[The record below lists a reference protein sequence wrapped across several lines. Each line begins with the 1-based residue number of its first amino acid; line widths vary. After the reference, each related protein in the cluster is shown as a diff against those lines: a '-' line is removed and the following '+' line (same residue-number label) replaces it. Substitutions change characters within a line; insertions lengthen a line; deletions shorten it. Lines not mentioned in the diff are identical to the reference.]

1 MLEELL
7 VRKKRPIVEKWF
19 QRVLD
24 TYPSDTAHF
33 LRREKDPFA
42 NPVGSAI
49 LEGVEGLYDRLI
61 HGGGDPRDLN
71 LFLDRVIRIRA
82 VQDFTPSGAL
92 RFVLSLKDVV
102 REEVGREAFEKGLGH
117 EMEAFEGRID
127 ELLLVAFDV
136 YMKCRE
142 QIYEL
147 RVHEV
152 KAEKDAALR
161 LLERAQGRQTRPLEE
176 EHSNG

>member
-7 VRKKRPIVEKWF
+7 TRKKGPIVEKWF
-19 QRVLD
+19 RRVLD
-24 TYPSDTAHF
+24 TYPPDTAGF

-49 LEGVEGLYDRLI
+49 LEGVEGLYERLV
-61 HGGGDPRDLN
+61 HGGGEERDLD
-71 LFLDRVIRIRA
+71 LFLDRMIRIRA
-82 VQDFTPSGAL
+82 VQDFSPSGAL
-92 RFVLSLKDVV
+92 RFVLALKSVV
-102 REEVGREAFEKGLGH
+102 REELGKEASEKGLGR
-117 EMEAFEGRID
+117 ELEAFEDRID
-127 ELLLVAFDV
+127 ELLLAAFDV

-152 KAEKDAALR
+152 KAEREAALR
-161 LLERAQGRQTRPLEE
+161 ILERAQGRQKKPLEDE
-176 EHSNG
+176 QSNG

>member
-7 VRKKRPIVEKWF
+7 TRKKRPIVEKWF
-19 QRVLD
+19 RRVVD
-24 TYPSDTAHF
+24 TYPLDTALF

-49 LEGVEGLYDRLI
+49 LEGVEGLYERLVR
-61 HGGGDPRDLN
+61 GGEPGDLN
-71 LFLDRVIRIRA
+71 RFLDRMIRIRA
-82 VQDFTPSGAL
+82 VQDFSPSSAL
-92 RFVLSLKDVV
+92 RFVLSLKSVI
-102 REEVGREAFEKGLGH
+102 REELGKEAFEKGLGQ
-117 EMEAFEGRID
+117 ELEAFEGRID
-127 ELLLVAFDV
+127 ELLLAAFDV

-142 QIYEL
+142 KIYEL

-152 KAEKDAALR
+152 KAEREAALR
-161 LLERAQGRQTRPLEE
+161 ILERAQGRRKEPLEE

>member
-7 VRKKRPIVEKWF
+7 TRKKGPIVEKWF
-19 QRVLD
+19 RRVLD
-24 TYPSDTAHF
+24 TYPPDTAGF

-49 LEGVEGLYDRLI
+49 LEGVEGLYERLVR
-61 HGGGDPRDLN
+61 GGEQGDLS
-71 LFLDRVIRIRA
+71 LFLDRMIRIRA
-82 VQDFTPSGAL
+82 VQDFSPSGAL
-92 RFVLSLKDVV
+92 RFVLALKSVV
-102 REEVGREAFEKGLGH
+102 REEVGREASEKGLGR
-117 EMEAFEGRID
+117 ELEAFEGRID
-127 ELLLVAFDV
+127 ELLLAAFDV

-152 KAEKDAALR
+152 KAEREAALR
-161 LLERAQGRQTRPLEE
+161 ILERAQGRQKKPLGDEQ
-176 EHSNG
+176 SNG